1 MGARNENLGYLFF
14 RIWTLSNWVI
24 YCFYLFSNGFRFLF
38 RVMKKIPKE
47 IEQIVERQNWKL
59 RIQHERLL
67 LRYRKLNAEHYARH
81 GKGSRFFQAK
91 INKLV
96 KLLDAP

>member
-1 MGARNENLGYLFF
+1 M
-14 RIWTLSNWVI
+14 
-24 YCFYLFSNGFRFLF
+24 
-38 RVMKKIPKE
+38 IPKE
-47 IEQIVERQNWKL
+47 IAQIVERQNWKL

-67 LRYRKLNAEHYARH
+67 LRYRKLNAEHHARH

-96 KLLDAP
+96 KLLDMP